1 MHQLGACNLQ
11 PLQLFL
17 KILTAVGDVRILLG
31 KLLADA
37 LAFRT
42 IDAQPSVQRLQQVT
56 LYPSNKL
63 VIDRQRNVVGKT
75 FVCNCVQGRSIGQPG
90 GEECKTDLG
99 SMLGRRP

>member
-31 KLLADA
+31 ELLADA

-42 IDAQPSVQRLQQVT
+42 IDTQPSVQRLQQVT

-63 VIDRQRNVVGKT
+63 VIDRQWNVVGKT
-75 FVCNCVQGRSIGQPG
+75 FVRDCVQGRSVSQPG
-90 GEECKTDLG
+90 GEGCKTDLG
-99 SMLGRRP
+99 SMLGHRP

>member
-1 MHQLGACNLQ
+1 MHQLGTCDLQ

-37 LAFRT
+37 LAFQT

-56 LYPSNKL
+56 LYSSNKL
-63 VIDRQRNVVGKT
+63 VIDRQGNVVGKT
-75 FVCNCVQGRSIGQPG
+75 FVCDCIQGRSVSQHG
-90 GEECKTDLG
+90 GEGCKTDLG
-99 SMLGRRP
+99 SMLGHRP